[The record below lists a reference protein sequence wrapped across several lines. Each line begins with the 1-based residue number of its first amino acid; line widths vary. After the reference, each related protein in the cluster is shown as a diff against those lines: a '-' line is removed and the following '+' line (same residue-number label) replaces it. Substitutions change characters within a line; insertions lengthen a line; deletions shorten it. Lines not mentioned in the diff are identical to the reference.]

1 MASTSCSSL
10 ALCLVQEA
18 SVEEEDEE
26 EDGVPRGLKGKKRDS
41 TPVTLAMVERW
52 KQAAKVR
59 SGMGWAIGHHPH
71 PALGLCPGLIP
82 VTWICAVGRR

>member
-1 MASTSCSSL
+1 MASTSRSSL

-18 SVEEEDEE
+18 SVEEGVDA
-26 EDGVPRGLKGKKRDS
+26 DGVPRGLKGKKRDS

-82 VTWICAVGRR
+82 VT